1 MCVISDLIALIVSVC
16 IGLDLPVHALMVF
29 KRALRWAFRV
39 LSVSDQLAL
48 FCIGL
53 FIAIILTLFQ
63 VAHDFRLERCRYAV
77 EQD

>member
-1 MCVISDLIALIVSVC
+1 MCAISDLIALIVSVC
-16 IGLDLPVHALMVF
+16 IGLDLPGPALMVF
-29 KRALRWAFRV
+29 NRALRWAFLV

-53 FIAIILTLFQ
+53 FITFILGLFQ
-63 VAHDFRLERCRYAV
+63 VAHDFRLVRCRYAI